1 MQYKLAVEE
10 WRNGEIKELLN
21 KFFPKF
27 IYSTNKII
35 GVSTTFIEV
44 DNAFKYYSI
53 NNEFPKNNRLN
64 ERGKN
69 HIKLCKSI
77 CTIIEENE
85 SKLYVGLVKYLNEE
99 LTRDCF
105 AKEQSVIKEEIE
117 PKLSGL
123 FNEINELE
131 INEHNA
137 LSIVGY
143 LCCKFEYMLSF
154 DYDKGAIIRML
165 ANYLLISNNLPP
177 IIFWENDIEVYIEA
191 LKYFSSTND
200 IIKMISFLE
209 DEAYKTWI
217 KDYNIKIKKLK
228 DFL

>member
-21 KFFPKF
+21 KFFSKF

-64 ERGKN
+64 ERVKN

-85 SKLYVGLVKYLNEE
+85 SKLSVGLVKYLNEE

-137 LSIVGY
+137 LSAISY
-143 LCCKFEYMLSF
+143 LCCKFQAIVPYG
-154 DYDKGAIIRML
+154 YDNGVVIRVL
-165 ANYLLISNNLPP
+165 VNYLLIANNLPP
-177 IIFWENDIEVYIEA
+177 IVFWENDIEEYYKA
-191 LKYFSSTND
+191 LEYFNSTNQ
-200 IIKMISFLE
+200 ISKMISFLE
-209 DEAYKTWI
+209 DQAYKTGM
-217 KDYNIKIKKLK
+217 LP
-228 DFL
+228 L